1 MPTPIKIFLSYSHK
15 DSDIKEELDTHFA
28 PLKRSGKAQTWS
40 DRDIELSSEWDEAIK
55 RELEEA
61 DIILLLISAN
71 FIASNYIWEK
81 EITRAMQRHECKEA
95 RVIPIFAK
103 KCVFEDMPF
112 AKLQG
117 LPKNAKPIATFA
129 DRDEAYTEIVAAI
142 RRLIDTANF
151 SVREDNV
158 ETEMPE
164 NQDDARSLIA
174 KGEIKKGIEAMK
186 KTRSDENTLTLLEG
200 RLSRLEKEEQRGTI
214 SHENA
219 KIERNQIMNSL
230 LSLLD

>member
-1 MPTPIKIFLSYSHK
+1 MPIKIFLSYSHR
-15 DSDIKEELDTHFA
+15 DEDIKNELDIHFA

-40 DRDIELSSEWDEAIK
+40 DRDIELSSEWDEDIK

-71 FIASNYIWEK
+71 FIASNYIWDNELK
-81 EITRAMQRHECKEA
+81 RAMERHEAKTA

-103 KCVFEDMPF
+103 KCEFQNMPF

-151 SVREDNV
+151 TVREGNV

-164 NQDDARSLIA
+164 NQDARSLIA

-186 KTRSDENTLTLLEG
+186 KTRPNDNTLTLLEG
-200 RLSRLEKEEQRGTI
+200 RLSRLEKEQQQGTI
-214 SHENA
+214 SHDNA

-230 LSLLD
+230 LSLLE